1 MNGERKT
8 DECYAPPRLSNS
20 RFDVALPDWKICLDK
35 TTGKQY
41 INYRVAVSLHGQAV
55 VEKWRRYSHFDALHN
70 NLCDI
75 GQGETLPPLPPK
87 TCSWRH
93 TFDARDFVNRR
104 KRNLEDYLSAVR
116 QLPGCT
122 SAPVLDS
129 FLGLGHDSVSSEMR
143 TLAITV
149 VEVRHLSPVFN
160 PSLCRLSTGSQSY
173 CATYEDTSEYSS
185 SNGGGSGGGG
195 SSGGISGGTGE
206 NHAIT
211 HTFIVHSDFLGRLK
225 SGETDLQVVF
235 EDFSGKHRCGTTIDI
250 GSLGGGWRSRPLVAA
265 RQAFTTGQ
273 MPEEFALDTWLVLS
287 GVDDGEVHLVLHGLR
302 PSTKIEKELIQE
314 QLKQQEGGPG
324 VLPWAGLDL
333 EMMREDEMARQK
345 LVVANLVQ
353 HKRQLTSDESSSSSG
368 RGEQSR
374 MRGESKS
381 GMSSSGSG
389 SGRSGGG
396 RSGDGR
402 SSDGGGSRSGGGRS
416 TSTAVV
422 VEAEEKNATG
432 PSQNSDEWFRRHLP
446 HELVDEYNY
455 KVLDVR
461 RWIRIRQY
469 LLCRGERQID
479 RWHRY
484 LAATK
489 PSFHDVNGWH
499 WNDRRL
505 RVLTYGGIPSALCVA
520 FHPEILTFR
529 NGTSCSFD

>member
-1 MNGERKT
+1 
-8 DECYAPPRLSNS
+8 
-20 RFDVALPDWKICLDK
+20 
-35 TTGKQY
+35 
-41 INYRVAVSLHGQAV
+41 
-55 VEKWRRYSHFDALHN
+55 
-70 NLCDI
+70 
-75 GQGETLPPLPPK
+75 
-87 TCSWRH
+87 
-93 TFDARDFVNRR
+93 
-104 KRNLEDYLSAVR
+104 
-116 QLPGCT
+116 
-122 SAPVLDS
+122 
-129 FLGLGHDSVSSEMR
+129 
-143 TLAITV
+143 
-149 VEVRHLSPVFN
+149 
-160 PSLCRLSTGSQSY
+160 
-173 CATYEDTSEYSS
+173 
-185 SNGGGSGGGG
+185 
-195 SSGGISGGTGE
+195 
-206 NHAIT
+206 
-211 HTFIVHSDFLGRLK
+211 
-225 SGETDLQVVF
+225 
-235 EDFSGKHRCGTTIDI
+235 
-250 GSLGGGWRSRPLVAA
+250 
-265 RQAFTTGQ
+265 

-314 QLKQQEGGPG
+314 QLIQQEGRASM
-324 VLPWAGLDL
+324 LPWAGLDL

-345 LVVANLVQ
+345 LVVANLVK
-353 HKRQLTSDESSSSSG
+353 HKRQLTSDESSSSG

-389 SGRSGGG
+389 SGRSHSG
-396 RSGDGR
+396 RSQSGR
-402 SSDGGGSRSGGGRS
+402 SQSGRSQSGRSQSGRS
-416 TSTAVV
+416 TSTAI
-422 VEAEEKNATG
+422 VEAEEKIATG

-529 NGTSCSFD
+529 NGTYS